1 MTDDI
6 TTRPPLDGAATA
18 ATAKA
23 PGPTRASRIPAGFV
37 LLLGAMVGI
46 GPLTIDLYLAAFPR
60 ITTDLA
66 TTPAAVQFTIT
77 ATLAGLALGQL
88 LIGSLSD
95 AIGRRRPLIAGLTL
109 YIVASLIIV
118 VVPSVGLLAGA
129 RFLQGL
135 GASAGM
141 VLSMAIVRDRF
152 EGVQVGKVLARL
164 MLVVGVAPAVAPLI
178 GAQFLLLG
186 TWRWMFVALA
196 AFGGL
201 LLALAVFVVPESL
214 PVERRRAGGVGPAIR
229 SYLGLLGDRTFM
241 ALALLSGFS
250 MAGIF
255 TYVSTA
261 TFVYQGEFGL
271 STQQFAVLFASGA
284 IAITAG
290 TQLNGLLV
298 GRVAPTRILTVAV
311 VTSLV
316 VAAALVTFALTGAG
330 LVPLVIALLATLLC
344 AGVLLPAVPVIAL
357 EANAHR
363 AGSAAALLGAVQ
375 FGVGAAAA
383 PLTGLFGGGGSES
396 MAIVMSGAAAVTG
409 LLVLVARR
417 GFPSNRPAKVLA
429 AG

>member
-1 MTDDI
+1 MST
-6 TTRPPLDGAATA
+6 
-18 ATAKA
+18 
-23 PGPTRASRIPAGFV
+23 PTKSRIPAGFV
-37 LLLGAMVGI
+37 LLLGALVAI

-95 AIGRRRPLIAGLTL
+95 AVGRRKPLIAGLVL
-109 YIVASLIIV
+109 YVVASLVIV
-118 VVPSVGLLAGA
+118 AVPTVSLLATA
-129 RFLQGL
+129 RFAQGL

-164 MLVVGVAPAVAPLI
+164 MLVVGVAPALAPLI

-186 TWRWMFVALA
+186 SWRWMFVALA
-196 AFGGL
+196 GFGVL
-201 LLALAVFVVPESL
+201 LLVLAVTLVPESL
-214 PVERRRAGGVGPAIR
+214 PADRRRAGGVGPAVR

-271 STQQFAVLFASGA
+271 STQQFALLFASGA
-284 IAITAG
+284 VAITAG

-311 VTSLV
+311 GVSLV
-316 VAAALVTFALTGAG
+316 VAVALVVFALTGAG
-330 LVPLVIALLATLLC
+330 LVPLVIALLGTLLC
-344 AGVLLPAVPVIAL
+344 AGILLPAVPVIAL

-383 PLTGLFGGGGSES
+383 PLTGLFGGGSES
-396 MAIVMSGAAAVTG
+396 MAIVMSSAAAVTG

-417 GFPSNRPAKVLA
+417 GFPAAARPAKVLA
-429 AG
+429 SG

>member
-1 MTDDI
+1 MKGQWLTKQ
-6 TTRPPLDGAATA
+6 T
-18 ATAKA
+18 
-23 PGPTRASRIPAGFV
+23 ASRIPAGFV
-37 LLLGAMVGI
+37 LLLGALVAI

-60 ITTDLA
+60 ITSDLS

-95 AIGRRRPLIAGLTL
+95 AVGRRRPLIVGLAL
-109 YIVASLIIV
+109 YVLASLVIV
-118 VVPSVGLLAGA
+118 VVPNVGLLATA
-129 RFLQGL
+129 RFVQGL

-152 EGVQVGKVLARL
+152 DGVQVGKVLARL
-164 MLVVGVAPAVAPLI
+164 MLVVGVAPALAPLI

-186 TWRWMFVALA
+186 SWRWMFVALA
-196 AFGGL
+196 GFGVL
-201 LLALAVFVVPESL
+201 LLVLAVTLVRESL
-214 PVERRRAGGVGPAIR
+214 PVDRRRTGGVRPAVR

-241 ALALLSGFS
+241 SLALISGFS
-250 MAGIF
+250 MAGVF

-261 TFVYQGEFGL
+261 TFVYQGEFAL
-271 STQQFAVLFASGA
+271 STQQFALLFASGA
-284 IAITAG
+284 VAITAG

-298 GRVAPTRILTVAV
+298 GRVAPTRVLTAAV
-311 VTSLV
+311 CASLV
-316 VAAALVTFALTGAG
+316 VAVALVVFATTGAG
-330 LVPLVIALLATLLC
+330 LVPLVIALLLTMLC

-383 PLTGLFGGGGSES
+383 PLTGLFGGGSQA
-396 MAIVMSGAAAVTG
+396 MAIVMSSAAAVTG

-417 GFPSNRPAKVLA
+417 GFPAAHRPVTVLA
-429 AG
+429 RG

>member
-1 MTDDI
+1 MT
-6 TTRPPLDGAATA
+6 T
-18 ATAKA
+18 KA
-23 PGPTRASRIPAGFV
+23 PSRIPAGFV
-37 LLLGAMVGI
+37 LLLGALVAI

-109 YIVASLIIV
+109 YVVASLVIV
-118 VVPSVGLLAGA
+118 VVPTVGLLATA
-129 RFLQGL
+129 RFAQGL

-152 EGVQVGKVLARL
+152 DGVQVGKVLARL
-164 MLVVGVAPAVAPLI
+164 MLVVGVAPALAPLI

-196 AFGGL
+196 GFGVL
-201 LLALAVFVVPESL
+201 LLVLAMTVVPESL
-214 PVERRRAGGVGPAIR
+214 PVERRRAGGVGPAVR

-271 STQQFAVLFASGA
+271 STQQFALLFASGA
-284 IAITAG
+284 VAITAG

-311 VTSLV
+311 CVSLV
-316 VAAALVTFALTGAG
+316 VAVALVVFALTGAG
-330 LVPLVIALLATLLC
+330 LVPLVVSLLLTLLC
-344 AGVLLPAVPVIAL
+344 AGILLPAVPVIAL

-383 PLTGLFGGGGSES
+383 PLTGLFGGGSES
-396 MAIVMSGAAAVTG
+396 MAIVMSSAAAVTG

-417 GFPSNRPAKVLA
+417 GFPAATRPEKVLA